1 VTEDGELDIEE
12 FPILLNART
21 RLVALVHVSN
31 SLGTINPVRRII
43 TDAHGLGVPVLLDG
57 AQATPHAPVNV
68 QELDVDFYCLS
79 SHKMFGPTG
88 VGVLYGKAEHLE
100 AMPPW
105 QGGGDM
111 IEEVSFTG
119 TTFNEI
125 PHKFEA
131 GTPNIAGVIGM
142 AAAADYLETLG
153 WSWIKKQEQDLLGY
167 ATTQLSGI
175 EGLRIIGTAPKKA
188 AVLSFLVGA
197 THPYDVG
204 SVLDRLGIAVR
215 TGHHCTQPLMKQ
227 YGIPGT
233 VRASF
238 AFYNTRPEIDRLA
251 EGLRRAAQMLA

>member
-1 VTEDGELDIEE
+1 
-12 FPILLNART
+12 
-21 RLVALVHVSN
+21 
-31 SLGTINPVRRII
+31 
-43 TDAHGLGVPVLLDG
+43 
-57 AQATPHAPVNV
+57 
-68 QELDVDFYCLS
+68 
-79 SHKMFGPTG
+79 
-88 VGVLYGKAEHLE
+88 
-100 AMPPW
+100 
-105 QGGGDM
+105 M

-153 WSWIKKQEQDLLGY
+153 WSWIKQQEQDLLGY